1 MGFLGNI
8 AAQFT
13 GTNSLLPSAKR
24 WLAIALPVVAVVSL
38 FLVWQTP
45 TPPYTELF
53 SGREF
58 TSAELV
64 QIEQAFATAGLT
76 DWQINVSQVRVPR
89 EQKSAYLS
97 ALQGVIEADT
107 LNADIDLALKN
118 SSLWEPRHVKDLKI
132 KHAEEKQLSRMLA
145 TMKYIEDVT
154 VRKDEIQL
162 KGLRGRRETT
172 ALAAVKPTGD
182 LRLDSHKAH
191 AIRNA
196 VAACYAGLASNQV
209 TVLDLNSGRVFGGDP
224 EEPTNR
230 EDPYALRKRHFEQ
243 LYQDRVR
250 SELATQI
257 PEVSVKIYV
266 ALNYVDE
273 FIAETRP
280 RIPAAPQAGVPDTT
294 ETPTSV
300 LAPQHIVASITLP
313 ADYAERTAEAI
324 EQPLTAQALRSRV
337 VQILQVPTS
346 SQLPTPSAIVHIHTS
361 AESVAV
367 ANQATVNRGDILA
380 QVREAPWMWLGWIM
394 FAIIGA
400 SLVIQQVYKKSP
412 AVNLP
417 SPEPLPE
424 PQETPDSLTNPV
436 VANDSSGTPNSSDP
450 AADQLRFQLT
460 DRVRQSPDS
469 AVDVLKHWLD
479 DAA

>member
-13 GTNSLLPSAKR
+13 GTNSLLSPAKR
-24 WLAIALPVVAVVSL
+24 WLAIALPVVAVISL
-38 FLVWQTP
+38 IAVWQTP
-45 TPPYTELF
+45 SPPYTELF

-64 QIEQAFATAGLT
+64 QIEQAFATAGLA
-76 DWQINVSQVRVPR
+76 DWQINASQVRVPR
-89 EQKSAYLS
+89 EQKSTYLS

-162 KGLRGRRETT
+162 KGLSGRRETT

-209 TVLDLNSGRVFGGDP
+209 TVLDLNSGRVFGGDS
-224 EEPTNR
+224 EEPTNH

-250 SELATQI
+250 SELAAQI

-273 FIAETRP
+273 FIAEAKS
-280 RIPAAPQAGVPDTT
+280 RIPAVPKAGITGTPK
-294 ETPTSV
+294 TPTSI
-300 LAPQHIVASITLP
+300 LAPKHIVASITLP
-313 ADYAERTAEAI
+313 AGYAEQIEETI
-324 EQPLTAQALRSRV
+324 EQPMTAQALRSRV

-346 SQLPTPSAIVHIHTS
+346 SQLPTPSAVVHIHTS
-361 AESVAV
+361 AESIAV
-367 ANQATVNRGDILA
+367 ANQAAGNPDLLA
-380 QVREAPWMWLGWIM
+380 RLTKAPWMWLGWIM

-400 SLVIQQVYKKSP
+400 SLIIQQVYKKRP
-412 AVNLP
+412 LVNLP
-417 SPEPLPE
+417 QPEPLLETSDSPVVPSDAPSTPE
-424 PQETPDSLTNPV
+424 PD
-436 VANDSSGTPNSSDP
+436 DP

-460 DRVRQSPDS
+460 DRVRQSPDN

>member
-13 GTNSLLPSAKR
+13 GTNSLLSPAKR
-24 WLAIALPVVAVVSL
+24 WLAIALPVVAVISL
-38 FLVWQTP
+38 IMVWQTP
-45 TPPYTELF
+45 SPPYTELF

-76 DWQINVSQVRVPR
+76 DWQIDASQVRVPR
-89 EQKSAYLS
+89 EQKSTYLS

-162 KGLRGRRETT
+162 KGLRGSRETT

-196 VAACYAGLASNQV
+196 VAACYAGLTSNQV

-250 SELATQI
+250 SELASQI
-257 PEVSVKIYV
+257 PEVSVEIYV

-273 FIAETRP
+273 FIAETKSQISAVP
-280 RIPAAPQAGVPDTT
+280 KAGVTDTT
-294 ETPTSV
+294 ETPTSI
-300 LAPQHIVASITLP
+300 LAPKHIVASITLP
-313 ADYAERTAEAI
+313 AGYAEQTEETI
-324 EQPLTAQALRSRV
+324 EQPMTAQALRSRV

-346 SQLPTPSAIVHIHTS
+346 SQLPTPSAVVHIHTS
-361 AESVAV
+361 AESIAV
-367 ANQATVNRGDILA
+367 ANQAAGNPDLLA
-380 QVREAPWMWLGWIM
+380 QLTKAPWMSLGWIM

-400 SLVIQQVYKKSP
+400 SLVMQQVYKKSP
-412 AVNLP
+412 VVNLP
-417 SPEPLPE
+417 QPEPPL
-424 PQETPDSLTNPV
+424 ETPDSPV
-436 VANDSSGTPNSSDP
+436 VVSDTPSTPEPDDP
-450 AADQLRFQLT
+450 AADQLRFELT
-460 DRVRQSPDS
+460 DRVRQSPDN

>member
-8 AAQFT
+8 ATQFT
-13 GTNSLLPSAKR
+13 DTNSLLSPAKR
-24 WLAIALPVVAVVSL
+24 WLAIALPIVAVASL
-38 FLVWQTP
+38 IMVWQTP
-45 TPPYTELF
+45 TQPYTELF

-64 QIEQAFATAGLT
+64 QIEQAFAIAGLT
-76 DWQINVSQVRVPR
+76 DWQIDASQVSVPR
-89 EQKSAYLS
+89 EQKSSYLS
-97 ALQGVIEADT
+97 SLQGVIEADT

-145 TMKYIEDVT
+145 TMKYIENVT

-172 ALAAVKPTGD
+172 ALAAVKPTGN
-182 LRLDSHKAH
+182 LQLDSHKAY

-196 VAACYAGLASNQV
+196 VAACYAGLASDQV

-224 EEPTNR
+224 QEPTNR
-230 EDPYALRKRHFEQ
+230 EDPYTLRKRHFEQ

-250 SELATQI
+250 SELAVEI
-257 PEVSVKIYV
+257 PDVSVKIYV
-266 ALNYVDE
+266 ALNYVE
-273 FIAETRP
+273 EPIANASPLDPEAQQPGITDP
-280 RIPAAPQAGVPDTT
+280 LA
-294 ETPTSV
+294 SV

-313 ADYAERTAEAI
+313 ADYQQQQTEGASEHPMTP
-324 EQPLTAQALRSRV
+324 QTLKSRV

-346 SQLPTPSAIVHIHTS
+346 SRLPAPSAVVHIQTS
-361 AESVAV
+361 SESIAV
-367 ANQATVNRGDILA
+367 ANLAAEDRDLLA
-380 QVREAPWMWLGWIM
+380 QVTESPWMWLGWIM

-400 SLVIQQVYKKSP
+400 SLVIQQAYRKNSV
-412 AVNLP
+412 VNLP
-417 SPEPLPE
+417 QSEPLPE
-424 PQETPDSLTNPV
+424 PLEASDSPPNPV
-436 VANDSSGTPNSSDP
+436 VETAIPSTTEPEDP
-450 AADQLRFQLT
+450 SADQLRFQLT

-469 AVDVLKHWLD
+469 AVHVLKHWLD

>member
-24 WLAIALPVVAVVSL
+24 WLVIALPVVAVISL
-38 FLVWQTP
+38 ALVWQTP

-64 QIEQAFATAGLT
+64 EIEQAFATAGLA
-76 DWQINVSQVRVPR
+76 DWQINASQVRVPR
-89 EQKSAYLS
+89 EQKSTYLS

-196 VAACYAGLASNQV
+196 VAACYAGLASDQV

-257 PEVSVKIYV
+257 PDVNVEIYV
-266 ALNYVDE
+266 ALNYLDALSE
-273 FIAETRP
+273 ETRS
-280 RIPAAPQAGVPDTT
+280 RIPAASQAGVTDTT
-294 ETPTSV
+294 EMPTSV

-313 ADYAERTAEAI
+313 ADYAQQTEESI
-324 EQPLTAQALRSRV
+324 DQPMTAQALKSRV

-346 SQLPTPSAIVHIHTS
+346 PQLPTPSAVVHVHTS
-361 AESVAV
+361 AESIAV
-367 ANQATVNRGDILA
+367 ANQVAGNRDLMA
-380 QVREAPWMWLGWIM
+380 QLTEAPWMWLGWIM

-400 SLVIQQVYKKSP
+400 GLVIQQVYKKNP
-412 AVNLP
+412 VVNLP
-417 SPEPLPE
+417 RPEPLVE
-424 PQETPDSLTNPV
+424 PQETVDSPPSPAVVTDTPSTPEPD
-436 VANDSSGTPNSSDP
+436 DP

-460 DRVRQSPDS
+460 DRVRQSPDN